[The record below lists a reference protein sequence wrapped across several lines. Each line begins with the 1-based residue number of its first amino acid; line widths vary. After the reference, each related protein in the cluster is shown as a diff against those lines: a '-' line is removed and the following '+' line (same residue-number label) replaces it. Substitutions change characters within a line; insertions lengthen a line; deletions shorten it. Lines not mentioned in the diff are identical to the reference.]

1 LIIINRLKYQLLLI
15 MDASAPPITDV
26 LDIVSAE
33 EVCEYTY
40 KVELIEKD
48 KISLV
53 IFNTNTGIK
62 YQTYIEEYS
71 DLWDTLKV
79 NFQHNFSLCLK
90 ILMKAL
96 LDKDPSFTVNVLHKI
111 DYVVLQLTYINDMM
125 GFTIELNVNQYKK
138 DNLQESVNRLQYK
151 QSQLEQENKSLKD
164 ELQSVHKEIK
174 EMKRIINLLG
184 DGFSYDNRLS
194 DYRPNINDPD
204 NDSLGVFRRGAKY
217 ESRTNKITGAKGVY
231 DHFKW
236 DCGNNYR
243 FILSPEQ
250 NHQKMRT
257 AEPFINVTVANKLA
271 TKLFHSIID
280 KYKLPYEIDTQGY
293 QWDKLDNMM
302 KEHGLTWSLK
312 HYWRSIFVERQS
324 LVPLNGPISESHIF
338 EYDFTWKS
346 FKELFD
352 IKI

>member
-1 LIIINRLKYQLLLI
+1 
-15 MDASAPPITDV
+15 MEASAPPITDV

-90 ILMKAL
+90 MLMKSL

-111 DYVVLQLTYINDMM
+111 DYVILQLTYINDMM

-151 QSQLEQENKSLKD
+151 QSQLEQENKSLKG
-164 ELQSVHKEIK
+164 ELQSVHQEIK
-174 EMKRIINLLG
+174 ELKRIINLLG
-184 DGFSYDNRLS
+184 DGFSYNNALKDPKNVIVLRSITGLNI
-194 DYRPNINDPD
+194 YKKTEENGIYGRGTCHNINVPKTP
-204 NDSLGVFRRGAKY
+204 SI
-217 ESRTNKITGAKGVY
+217 TN
-231 DHFKW
+231 
-236 DCGNNYR
+236 
-243 FILSPEQ
+243 
-250 NHQKMRT
+250 
-257 AEPFINVTVANKLA
+257 PFASINVANKIAGKIFEECISEYNLSYSIDRDGYNWS
-271 TKLFHSIID
+271 KL
-280 KYKLPYEIDTQGY
+280 LT
-293 QWDKLDNMM
+293 MM
-302 KEHGLTWSLK
+302 EQNGISSEKV
-312 HYWRSIFVERQS
+312 YWRFNKLYSPS
-324 LVPLNGPISESHIF
+324 ACNPSESRYT
-338 EYDFTWKS
+338 YDFTWKS

>member
-1 LIIINRLKYQLLLI
+1 
-15 MDASAPPITDV
+15 MEASAPPISDV
-26 LDIVSAE
+26 VSAE

-53 IFNTNTGIK
+53 IFNTTTGIK

-71 DLWDTLKV
+71 DVWDTLKV

-90 ILMKAL
+90 MLMKAL

-111 DYVVLQLTYINDMM
+111 DYVVLQLTYINDML

-138 DNLQESVNRLQYK
+138 DNLQESVNRLEYK
-151 QSQLEQENKSLKD
+151 QSQMEQENKSLKD
-164 ELQSVHKEIK
+164 ELQSVHKEIN
-174 EMKRIINLLG
+174 ELKRIINLLG
-184 DGFSYDNRLS
+184 DGFSYDNRLV
-194 DYRPNINDPD
+194 DCQPRIDDPD
-204 NDSLGVFRRGAKY
+204 NDSMGVFRRGIKY
-217 ESRTNKITGAKGVY
+217 DSSTNKTIGAKGVY
-231 DHFKW
+231 DIEW
-236 DCGNNYR
+236 NNSFPSSR
-243 FILSPEQ
+243 FLLSPDPKIPGGTHS
-250 NHQKMRT
+250 NNNKKV
-257 AEPFINVTVANKLA
+257 EPFINVTVANKLA

-280 KYKLPYEIDTQGY
+280 KYKLPYEIDTHGY
-293 QWDKLDNMM
+293 QWEKLDNMM

-312 HYWRSIFVERQS
+312 DYWRSIFLERS
-324 LVPLNGPISESHIF
+324 SHPTRKQNYLF

>member
-1 LIIINRLKYQLLLI
+1 

-26 LDIVSAE
+26 IDIVSAE

-79 NFQHNFSLCLK
+79 NFQHNFPLCLK
-90 ILMKAL
+90 MLRKAL

-111 DYVVLQLTYINDMM
+111 DYVILQLTFINDMM

-151 QSQLEQENKSLKD
+151 QSQLEQENKSLKG
-164 ELQSVHKEIK
+164 ELQSVHQEIK
-174 EMKRIINLLG
+174 ELKRIINLLG
-184 DGFSYDNRLS
+184 DGFSYNNALKDPKNVIVLHS
-194 DYRPNINDPD
+194 MTDLNIYKKTEEN
-204 NDSLGVFRRGAKY
+204 GIYGRGTSNSIKVPKTP
-217 ESRTNKITGAKGVY
+217 SITN
-231 DHFKW
+231 
-236 DCGNNYR
+236 
-243 FILSPEQ
+243 
-250 NHQKMRT
+250 
-257 AEPFINVTVANKLA
+257 PFASINVANKIAGKIFEECISEYNLSYSLDRDGYNWS
-271 TKLFHSIID
+271 KL
-280 KYKLPYEIDTQGY
+280 LT
-293 QWDKLDNMM
+293 MM
-302 KEHGLTWSLK
+302 EQNGISNEKI
-312 HYWRSIFVERQS
+312 YWRFNKVYSPYDNS
-324 LVPLNGPISESHIF
+324 PSESRYR
-338 EYDFTWKS
+338 YDFTWKS

>member
-1 LIIINRLKYQLLLI
+1 
-15 MDASAPPITDV
+15 MEASAPPISDV
-26 LDIVSAE
+26 VSAE

-53 IFNTNTGIK
+53 IFNTTTGIK

-71 DLWDTLKV
+71 DVWDALKV

-90 ILMKAL
+90 MLMKAL

-111 DYVVLQLTYINDMM
+111 DYVVLQLTYINDML

-138 DNLQESVNRLQYK
+138 DNLQESVNRLEYK
-151 QSQLEQENKSLKD
+151 QSQLEQENKSLKS
-164 ELQSVHKEIK
+164 ELQSVHQEIK
-174 EMKRIINLLG
+174 ELKRIINLLG
-184 DGFSYDNRLS
+184 DGFSYDNRLVGCQPRI
-194 DYRPNINDPD
+194 DDPD
-204 NDSLGVFRRGAKY
+204 NDSMGVFRRGIKY
-217 ESRTNKITGAKGVY
+217 DSSTNKTIGAKGVY
-231 DHFKW
+231 DNFAW
-236 DCGNNYR
+236 NYSGGYGGNNYR

-250 NHQKMRT
+250 GPNPIKKV
-257 AEPFINVTVANKLA
+257 EPFINVTVANKLA

-280 KYKLPYEIDTQGY
+280 KYKLPYEIDTHGY

-302 KEHGLTWSLK
+302 KEHGLTYSLK
-312 HYWRSIFVERQS
+312 DHWRSIFVERQS
-324 LVPLNGPISESHIF
+324 LVPLNGAISECHIF

>member
-1 LIIINRLKYQLLLI
+1 
-15 MDASAPPITDV
+15 MEASAPPITDV

-111 DYVVLQLTYINDMM
+111 DYVILQLTYINDMM

-151 QSQLEQENKSLKD
+151 QSQLEQENKSLKG
-164 ELQSVHKEIK
+164 ELQSVHQEIK
-174 EMKRIINLLG
+174 ELKRIINLLG
-184 DGFSYDNRLS
+184 DGFSYDNRLLS
-194 DYRPNINDPD
+194 D
-204 NDSLGVFRRGAKY
+204 NDDIDIVNKPTTKSGVIPKSTEELSFNW
-217 ESRTNKITGAKGVY
+217 SRTQ
-231 DHFKW
+231 
-236 DCGNNYR
+236 YR
-243 FILSPEQ
+243 GDNVLKTPRMSDSQGFCSIIRDPL
-250 NHQKMRT
+250 M
-257 AEPFINVTVANKLA
+257 NVTVVNKLA
-271 TKLFHSIID
+271 DKYFEEYIK
-280 KYKLPYEIDTQGY
+280 KYKLPYDIKTHGYNWKKLYTMSKEQGCDTC
-293 QWDKLDNMM
+293 
-302 KEHGLTWSLK
+302 LK
-312 HYWRSIFVERQS
+312 DWQSIFYPHKTS
-324 LVPLNGPISESHIF
+324 IF
-338 EYDFTWKS
+338 KYDSTWKS

>member
-1 LIIINRLKYQLLLI
+1 
-15 MDASAPPITDV
+15 MDASAPPISDV
-26 LDIVSAE
+26 VDIVSAE
-33 EVCEYTY
+33 EVCDYTY

-53 IFNTNTGIK
+53 IFNTTTGIK

-71 DLWDTLKV
+71 DVWDTLQV
-79 NFQHNFSLCLK
+79 NFQHNFPLCLK
-90 ILMKAL
+90 MLRKAL

-111 DYVVLQLTYINDMM
+111 DYVVLQLTYINDLL
-125 GFTIELNVNQYKK
+125 GFTIELHVNQYKK
-138 DNLQESVNRLQYK
+138 DNLQESVNRLEYK
-151 QSQLEQENKSLKD
+151 QSLLEQENKSLKG
-164 ELQSVHKEIK
+164 ELQSVHLEIK
-174 EMKRIINLLG
+174 ELKRIINLLG

-194 DYRPNINDPD
+194 DYRPNIFDPD
-204 NDSLGVFRRGAKY
+204 NDSLGVFRRGIIY
-217 ESRTNKITGAKGVY
+217 DSRTNTRTGAKSVY
-231 DHFKW
+231 DSFAW
-236 DCGNNYR
+236 DSSSDNTNR

-250 NHQKMRT
+250 GSHSIRK

-280 KYKLPYEIDTQGY
+280 KYKLPYEIDTHGY
-293 QWDKLDNMM
+293 QWQKLDNMM
-302 KEHGLTWSLK
+302 KEHGLTYSLK
-312 HYWRSIFVERQS
+312 EHWRSIFVERPS
-324 LVPLNGPISESHIF
+324 TDPRYKKSEYYVF

>member
-1 LIIINRLKYQLLLI
+1 
-15 MDASAPPITDV
+15 MEASAPPITDV

-90 ILMKAL
+90 MLMKAL

-164 ELQSVHKEIK
+164 ELKSVHQEIK
-174 EMKRIINLLG
+174 ELKRIINLLG

-194 DYRPNINDPD
+194 DYRPDINDPD
-204 NDSLGVFRRGAKY
+204 NDRLGVFRRGIKY
-217 ESRTNKITGAKGVY
+217 NSRTNKITGATGVY
-231 DHFKW
+231 DNFAWNCSPDNSNH
-236 DCGNNYR
+236 

-250 NHQKMRT
+250 GSRPIKK
-257 AEPFINVTVANKLA
+257 AEPFINVMVANKLA

-280 KYKLPYEIDTQGY
+280 KYKLPYKIDIHGY
-293 QWDKLDNMM
+293 QWQKLDNMM
-302 KEHGLTWSLK
+302 KEHGLTYSLK
-312 HYWRSIFVERQS
+312 HHWRSIFVERQS
-324 LVPLNGPISESHIF
+324 LVPLNGAISECHIF

>member
-1 LIIINRLKYQLLLI
+1 
-15 MDASAPPITDV
+15 MEASAPPITDFV
-26 LDIVSAE
+26 DIVSAE

-151 QSQLEQENKSLKD
+151 QSQLEQENKSLKN
-164 ELQSVHKEIK
+164 ELQSVHREIK
-174 EMKRIINLLG
+174 ELKRIINLLG

-204 NDSLGVFRRGAKY
+204 NDSLGVFRRGIKY
-217 ESRTNKITGAKGVY
+217 NSRTNTITGAKGVY
-231 DHFKW
+231 DIDWSDYGEKY
-236 DCGNNYR
+236 GR
-243 FILSPEQ
+243 FILTPQPQIPNGTGCNNSR
-250 NHQKMRT
+250 K
-257 AEPFINVTVANKLA
+257 AEPFINVMVANKLA

-280 KYKLPYEIDTQGY
+280 KYKLPYEIDTHGY
-293 QWDKLDNMM
+293 QWQKLDNMM
-302 KEHGLTWSLK
+302 KEHGLTYSLK
-312 HYWRSIFVERQS
+312 DYWRSIFVERQS
-324 LVPLNGPISESHIF
+324 LVQLNGAISEYHIF